1 MRLLLD
7 ESVNFRLN
15 RHLPGHDVLTT
26 KQMGWD
32 SYHNGDLLAL
42 ARDRFDVM
50 ITRDQK
56 MEGQQN
62 ITETDVAIVVLHSRS
77 NAMRDLEPMA
87 PEILDLIPRL
97 NRGQIEHVYPPDLQ

>member
-42 ARDRFDVM
+42 ARGRFDIL
-50 ITRDQK
+50 ITRDQN
-56 MEGQQN
+56 MEHQQN
-62 ITETDVAIVVLHSRS
+62 LSQADLAIVVLHARS
-77 NAMRDLEPMA
+77 NSMRDLGPMA
-87 PEILDLIPRL
+87 PEILDAVPLL
-97 NRGQIEHVYPPDLQ
+97 HRGQIEHIHPPDLQ

>member
-32 SYHNGDLLAL
+32 SYHNGELLAL
-42 ARDRFDVM
+42 AGDRFDVL
-50 ITRDQK
+50 ITRDRN
-56 MEGQQN
+56 MENQQN
-62 ITETDVAIVVLHSRS
+62 LSPSDVAIVVLYAES

-87 PEILDLIPRL
+87 PDILDIVHRL
-97 NRGQIEHVYPPDLQ
+97 NRGQVEHVYPPDPP

>member
-32 SYHNGDLLAL
+32 SYHNGELLTL
-42 ARDRFDVM
+42 ARGRFDVL

-56 MEGQQN
+56 MEHQQN
-62 ITETDVAIVVLHSRS
+62 ISQADLAMIVLHAKS
-77 NAMRDLEPMA
+77 NAIRDLEPMA
-87 PEILDLIPRL
+87 SDILDAVPRL
-97 NRGQIEHVYPPDLQ
+97 DRGQIEHIYPADPL

>member
-32 SYHNGDLLAL
+32 SYHNGELLTL
-42 ARDRFDVM
+42 ARGRFDVL

-56 MEGQQN
+56 MEYQQN
-62 ITETDVAIVVLHSRS
+62 ISQADVAIVVLHAKS
-77 NAMRDLEPMA
+77 NAIRDLEPMA
-87 PEILDLIPRL
+87 ADILGTVPSL
-97 NRGQIEHVYPPDLQ
+97 NRGQIEHIYPTDPP

>member
-15 RHLPGHDVLTT
+15 RHLPGHDVSTT

-32 SYHNGDLLAL
+32 SYHNGELLTL
-42 ARDRFDVM
+42 ARGRFDIL
-50 ITRDQK
+50 ITRDQN
-56 MEGQQN
+56 MEYQQN
-62 ITETDVAIVVLHSRS
+62 ISQADVALIVLHAKS

-87 PEILDLIPRL
+87 PDILHAVPRL
-97 NRGQIEHVYPPDLQ
+97 TRGQVEHIYPPDLL

>member
-15 RHLPGHDVLTT
+15 RHLPGHFTLTT

-32 SYHNGDLLAL
+32 SYINGALLAL
-42 ARDRFDVM
+42 VRDRFDVL

-56 MEGQQN
+56 MEDEQT
-62 ITETDVAIVVLHSRS
+62 ITQADVAIVVLHSRS
-77 NAMRDLEPMA
+77 NSMRDLEPMA
-87 PEILDLIPRL
+87 PDILKIIPGL
-97 NRGQIEHVYPPDLQ
+97 SRGQVVHIYP

>member
-15 RHLPGHDVLTT
+15 RHLPGHDVSTT

-32 SYHNGDLLAL
+32 GYHNGDLLTL
-42 ARDRFDVM
+42 ARGRFDVL

-56 MEGQQN
+56 MENQQN
-62 ITETDVAIVVLHSRS
+62 LSQVDLAIVVLHARS
-77 NAMRDLEPMA
+77 NSMRDLEPMA
-87 PEILDLIPRL
+87 PDILDAVLRL
-97 NRGQIEHVYPPDLQ
+97 NRGQIEHIYPPDS

>member
-15 RHLPGHDVLTT
+15 RHLPGHDISTT

-32 SYHNGDLLAL
+32 GYRNGDLLML
-42 ARDRFDVM
+42 ARDHFDVL

-56 MEGQQN
+56 MEDQQN
-62 ITETDVAIVVLHSRS
+62 LSQADVAIAVLHARS
-77 NAMRDLEPMA
+77 NSMRDLEPMA
-87 PEILDLIPRL
+87 SDILDAVTRL
-97 NRGQIEHVYPPDLQ
+97 ARGQVEHIYPPDL